1 MAKQSVCTVCG
12 YVMPGENQF
21 CGRCGRITNII
32 DDQVCFVGD
41 TTGLPP
47 VYPQQPAKPRGVGAA
62 IVGMIFGILSLF
74 ISCIPAL
81 GLVLSLLGL
90 IISCAG
96 SKSGSGMATAGIV
109 CSAIALVIALIVTVV
124 VGVPFLIGYQN
135 Q

>member
-12 YVMPGENQF
+12 YVMPGENKF
-21 CGRCGRITNII
+21 CGQCGRITNIV
-32 DDQVCFVGD
+32 DDRVYFMGD
-41 TTGLPP
+41 VAGLPSA
-47 VYPQQPAKPRGVGAA
+47 YPQQPEKVRGRGAA
-62 IVGMIFGILSLF
+62 IVGMIFGILSLI

-96 SKSGSGMATAGIV
+96 TKSQSGMATAGIV

-124 VGVPFLIGYQN
+124 VGIPVLIGYQN